1 MKASI
6 FLAIKREQRN
16 RRSDGFRGRLYENR
30 EAKALQDAVI
40 THVTQVTVEDA
51 TEKADEIEEPTED
64 VRSLREIDVRSL
76 REIWEQECDVGI
88 SYKTFLQRVKTQKW
102 DLQKALH
109 TPKAR

>member
-6 FLAIKREQRN
+6 LLAIKREQRN
-16 RRSDGFRGRLYENR
+16 RRSDGFHDGLHSKQ
-30 EAKALQDAVI
+30 ATKASQDAVI

-51 TEKADEIEEPTED
+51 PMTKLEEPATED
-64 VRSLREIDVRSL
+64 TRSL
-76 REIWEQECDVGI
+76 REIWDQECDVFI

>member
-6 FLAIKREQRN
+6 LLAIKREQRN
-16 RRSDGFRGRLYENR
+16 RRSDGFRGRLYDKQ
-30 EAKALQDAVI
+30 ATKASQDAVI
-40 THVTQVTVEDA
+40 THVTQVTVEEA
-51 TEKADEIEEPTED
+51 PEKADEIEEATED
-64 VRSLREIDVRSL
+64 TRSL
-76 REIWEQECDVGI
+76 REIWEQECDAGI

>member
-6 FLAIKREQRN
+6 LLAIKREQRN
-16 RRSDGFRGRLYENR
+16 RRSTGFHEG
-30 EAKALQDAVI
+30 LQAQRATKTASDAVI
-40 THVTQVTVEDA
+40 TQVTQATVEDV
-51 TEKADEIEEPTED
+51 TEKATEVPVTED
-64 VRSLREIDVRSL
+64 TRSLREIFD
-76 REIWEQECDVGI
+76 QECDVFI

>member
-6 FLAIKREQRN
+6 LLAIKREQRN
-16 RRSDGFRGRLYENR
+16 RRSDGFRGRLYDKQ
-30 EAKALQDAVI
+30 ATKASQDAVI
-40 THVTQVTVEDA
+40 THVTQVTVEDV
-51 TEKADEIEEPTED
+51 TEKADEIEEATE
-64 VRSLREIDVRSL
+64 DVRSL

>member
-6 FLAIKREQRN
+6 LLAIKREQRN
-16 RRSDGFRGRLYENR
+16 RRSDGFRGRLYDKH
-30 EAKALQDAVI
+30 EAKASQDAVI

-51 TEKADEIEEPTED
+51 TEKADEIEEATED
-64 VRSLREIDVRSL
+64 TRSL
-76 REIWEQECDVGI
+76 REIWDQECDVFI
-88 SYKTFLQRVKTQKW
+88 SYKTFLQRVKVQKW

>member
-6 FLAIKREQRN
+6 LLAIKREQRN
-16 RRSDGFRGRLYENR
+16 RRTGFLDGLHGKQ
-30 EAKALQDAVI
+30 AIKPVPDAVI
-40 THVTQVTVEDA
+40 THVTQVTVEDV
-51 TEKADEIEEPTED
+51 TEKADEAPVSED
-64 VRSLREIDVRSL
+64 TRSL

-88 SYKTFLQRVKTQKW
+88 SYKTFLQRMQTQKW

>member
-6 FLAIKREQRN
+6 LLAIKREQRN

-30 EAKALQDAVI
+30 ETKASQDAVI

-51 TEKADEIEEPTED
+51 TEKADEIEEVTE
-64 VRSLREIDVRSL
+64 DVRSL

>member
-1 MKASI
+1 MKTSI
-6 FLAIKREQRN
+6 LLAIKREQRN
-16 RRSDGFRGRLYENR
+16 RRSDGFHDGLHSKQ
-30 EAKALQDAVI
+30 ATKASQDAVI

-51 TEKADEIEEPTED
+51 PMTKLEEPATED
-64 VRSLREIDVRSL
+64 TRSL

-109 TPKAR
+109 TPKSRG